1 MNTLEVQEILFSAMS
16 AGIVIG
22 STYTAMRIAL
32 RWWWH
37 R

>member
-1 MNTLEVQEILFSAMS
+1 MTLLDIQEITFNAVA
-16 AGIVIG
+16 AGILIG
-22 STYTAMRIAL
+22 TTYTAMRIAL